1 MDNSLFLLI
10 EAVSV
15 SKSKTD
21 IKTSVNSLL
30 NDFSTNEETA
40 NTKYLEKIIEV
51 TGKVTEIK
59 TVKNKGVI
67 TLSNEEVFGGV
78 LCHLS
83 QEATKQ
89 LRFFKEGETV
99 TIKGICTG
107 YLMDAILIECIII
120 NNEK

>member
-1 MDNSLFLLI
+1 M
-10 EAVSV
+10 
-15 SKSKTD
+15 
-21 IKTSVNSLL
+21 
-30 NDFSTNEETA
+30 
-40 NTKYLEKIIEV
+40 
-51 TGKVTEIK
+51 
-59 TVKNKGVI
+59 
-67 TLSNEEVFGGV
+67 FGGV

-99 TIKGICTG
+99 TLKGICTG